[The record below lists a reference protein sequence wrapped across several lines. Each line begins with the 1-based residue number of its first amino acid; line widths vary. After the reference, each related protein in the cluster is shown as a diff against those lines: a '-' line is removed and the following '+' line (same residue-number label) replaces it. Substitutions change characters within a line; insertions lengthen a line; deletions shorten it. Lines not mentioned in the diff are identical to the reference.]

1 MSNNETNSATYK
13 MDVVRLHRRAG
24 IFREARRGMGVYA
37 MLEGGGMSEQQEIYD
52 AQGDNAAEIHPPKT
66 IQAIRDSGLVEY
78 KVWGWVK
85 ISAKFISHIKRLR
98 GAKLSIW
105 QVLACSIDEYG
116 KCSLTIKELCE
127 LTGYSHTEII
137 NSLRELDEMGYL
149 SIDRSGKKN
158 LYTPEFAARG
168 TDKNPSETLVKKLDS
183 TPVYQVESS
192 PSLEKSDP
200 SIKELK
206 ELIDIRFSKIQK
218 SLEKI
223 GILLTSTDPWKID
236 TWMEKHTDE
245 KIQKAIDIAQAR
257 GVRNL
262 AYVNTIL
269 AGWFE
274 NGYPEEKKTYKS
286 NKSDQPSPL
295 EKYAASIGAI

>member
-1 MSNNETNSATYK
+1 MTEQKADYTTDAE
-13 MDVVRLHRRAG
+13 
-24 IFREARRGMGVYA
+24 EALE
-37 MLEGGGMSEQQEIYD
+37 MLGKGYE
-52 AQGDNAAEIHPPKT
+52 NAAEIHPPKT
-66 IQAIRDSGLVEY
+66 IQVIQDKGLVEY
-78 KVWGWVK
+78 RVWGWVK

-105 QVLACSIDEYG
+105 QVLACSIDENG

-127 LTGYSHTEII
+127 LTGYSHTEVID
-137 NSLRELDEMGYL
+137 SLKELNEMGYL
-149 SIDRSGKKN
+149 AIDRSGKKN

-168 TDKNPSETLVKKLDS
+168 IDKTPSETLVKKLDS

-206 ELIDIRFSKIQK
+206 ELKDIRFAKIVT

-223 GILLTSTDPWKID
+223 GILLTSNDPRFID
-236 TWMEKHTDE
+236 AWMEKHADD
-245 KIQKAIDIAQAR
+245 KIQKAIDITQAK
-257 GVRNL
+257 GIRNL

-269 AGWFE
+269 AGWLE
-274 NGYPEEKKTYKS
+274 NGYPEKKQNHYGKKTPQKTIIPQIS
-286 NKSDQPSPL
+286 QAEIEQLQN
-295 EKYAASIGAI
+295 SIDWSVS